1 MLATL
6 GAGHESCL
14 RLTVVGFTISAV
26 AAGLVLILVIRY
38 LFVLSLYL
46 ATGWWGVVVRGFSS
60 VLVFLLLPGNTICN
74 CKISGWDAIVVAMSD

>member
-14 RLTVVGFTISAV
+14 RLTVVGFTIPAV

-38 LFVLSLYL
+38 CLSYHSILRQVGGGWLFVVS
-46 ATGWWGVVVRGFSS
+46 VQSS
-60 VLVFLLLPGNTICN
+60 FFGYFLVIQFV
-74 CKISGWDAIVVAMSD
+74 IVKHLGGTL

>member
-14 RLTVVGFTISAV
+14 RLTVVGFTIPSV

-46 ATGWWGVVVRGFSS
+46 ATGWWGWLFVVSVQSS
-60 VLVFLLLPGNTICN
+60 FFGYFLVIQFV
-74 CKISGWDAIVVAMSD
+74 IVKHLGGTL